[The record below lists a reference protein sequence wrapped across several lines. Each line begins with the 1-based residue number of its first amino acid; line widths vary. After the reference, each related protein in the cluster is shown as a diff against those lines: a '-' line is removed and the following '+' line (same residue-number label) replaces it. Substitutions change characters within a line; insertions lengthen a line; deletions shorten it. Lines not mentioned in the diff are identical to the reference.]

1 MILSCQSICKSF
13 GEKVILQD
21 ASFHIEEREKAAL
34 IGNNG
39 AGKTTLLRII
49 MQEISA
55 DSGNVVI
62 AKDKKIGYLAQYQ
75 DIHGHHT
82 IYEELLTTKQ
92 YILDMEEKIRTLE
105 QEMKYVAG
113 EKLESLMNS
122 YTRLTHQFE
131 LENGYAYK
139 SELTGVLKGLG
150 FTEDEFQ
157 KPVSTLSGGQKTR
170 VALGK
175 LLLQKPDLI
184 ILDEPTNHLDMSS
197 ISWLETYL
205 LNYKGSVLIVSHDR
219 YFLDRIASKI
229 IEIDNTKV
237 TVFSGNYSD
246 YAAKKEQLRQA
257 QRNAYLNQQAEIKH
271 QEEVITKLK
280 SFNREKSI
288 KRAESRE
295 KMLAKIEVLDK
306 PTEVRSDMHL
316 QLTPRIES
324 GNDVLTVEHLAKTF
338 DRNTLFSDLSFALK
352 RGEHVAIIG
361 DNGTGKTTILK
372 SIIRQ
377 LKPLGGVAC
386 LDGSSMEKLTGKEL
400 SQKLS
405 VVLTERV
412 RPEMMT
418 CKDVVAT
425 GRYPYTGKFGILSEK
440 DWAIVQ
446 ESMELVHIEE
456 LAERDFSKT
465 SDGQKQRVMLA
476 RALCQQPDII
486 VLDEPTSFLDIR
498 YKLEF
503 LSIIQNMSR
512 TRHLSVIM
520 SLHELDLAG
529 RISDKIACVHGLDLA
544 QKISDYVI
552 CVHGD
557 RIEKYGT
564 PEEIF
569 TDGYIPKLY
578 GMTVGSYEERTG
590 DLELPK
596 VEGDPKVF
604 VLAGNGTGTAV
615 FRKLQRDGIPFAA
628 GILWENDLDYPAA
641 KALASEVVSV
651 KAFCEMDEAS
661 LNRAKALVDQCE
673 EVLCT
678 VDLTEVGAQAESLRI
693 LHEYAKMKINI
704 KKVL

>member
-1 MILSCQSICKSF
+1 MEEFYFYTRGLTVGYHGVPLIKDIELCLKK
-13 GEKVILQD
+13 GEIMT
-21 ASFHIEEREKAAL
+21 L
-34 IGNNG
+34 IGPNG
-39 AGKTTLLRII
+39 A
-49 MQEISA
+49 
-55 DSGNVVI
+55 
-62 AKDKKIGYLAQYQ
+62 
-75 DIHGHHT
+75 
-82 IYEELLTTKQ
+82 
-92 YILDMEEKIRTLE
+92 
-105 QEMKYVAG
+105 
-113 EKLESLMNS
+113 
-122 YTRLTHQFE
+122 
-131 LENGYAYK
+131 
-139 SELTGVLKGLG
+139 
-150 FTEDEFQ
+150 
-157 KPVSTLSGGQKTR
+157 
-170 VALGK
+170 
-175 LLLQKPDLI
+175 
-184 ILDEPTNHLDMSS
+184 
-197 ISWLETYL
+197 
-205 LNYKGSVLIVSHDR
+205 
-219 YFLDRIASKI
+219 
-229 IEIDNTKV
+229 
-237 TVFSGNYSD
+237 
-246 YAAKKEQLRQA
+246 
-257 QRNAYLNQQAEIKH
+257 
-271 QEEVITKLK
+271 
-280 SFNREKSI
+280 
-288 KRAESRE
+288 
-295 KMLAKIEVLDK
+295 
-306 PTEVRSDMHL
+306 
-316 QLTPRIES
+316 
-324 GNDVLTVEHLAKTF
+324 
-338 DRNTLFSDLSFALK
+338 
-352 RGEHVAIIG
+352 
-361 DNGTGKTTILK
+361 GKTTILK

-476 RALCQQPDII
+476 RALCQKPDII

-529 RISDKIACVHGLDLA
+529 RISDKIACVHG
-544 QKISDYVI
+544 
-552 CVHGD
+552 D
-557 RIEKYGT
+557 RVDRFGT

-578 GMTVGSYEERTG
+578 GMTVGYYEERTG

-651 KAFCEMDEAS
+651 KAFCKMDEAS

-678 VDLTEVGAQAESLRI
+678 VDLTEAGAQAESLRI
-693 LHEYAKMKINI
+693 LYEYAKMKINI

>member
-1 MILSCQSICKSF
+1 MEEFYFYTKGLTVGYHGVPLIKDIELCLKK
-13 GEKVILQD
+13 GEIMT
-21 ASFHIEEREKAAL
+21 L
-34 IGNNG
+34 IGPNG
-39 AGKTTLLRII
+39 A
-49 MQEISA
+49 
-55 DSGNVVI
+55 
-62 AKDKKIGYLAQYQ
+62 
-75 DIHGHHT
+75 
-82 IYEELLTTKQ
+82 
-92 YILDMEEKIRTLE
+92 
-105 QEMKYVAG
+105 
-113 EKLESLMNS
+113 
-122 YTRLTHQFE
+122 
-131 LENGYAYK
+131 
-139 SELTGVLKGLG
+139 
-150 FTEDEFQ
+150 
-157 KPVSTLSGGQKTR
+157 
-170 VALGK
+170 
-175 LLLQKPDLI
+175 
-184 ILDEPTNHLDMSS
+184 
-197 ISWLETYL
+197 
-205 LNYKGSVLIVSHDR
+205 
-219 YFLDRIASKI
+219 
-229 IEIDNTKV
+229 
-237 TVFSGNYSD
+237 
-246 YAAKKEQLRQA
+246 
-257 QRNAYLNQQAEIKH
+257 
-271 QEEVITKLK
+271 
-280 SFNREKSI
+280 
-288 KRAESRE
+288 
-295 KMLAKIEVLDK
+295 
-306 PTEVRSDMHL
+306 
-316 QLTPRIES
+316 
-324 GNDVLTVEHLAKTF
+324 
-338 DRNTLFSDLSFALK
+338 
-352 RGEHVAIIG
+352 
-361 DNGTGKTTILK
+361 GKTTILK

-529 RISDKIACVHGLDLA
+529 RISDKIACVHG
-544 QKISDYVI
+544 
-552 CVHGD
+552 D
-557 RIEKYGT
+557 RVDRFGR

-615 FRKLQRDGIPFAA
+615 FRKLQRNGIPFVA
-628 GILWENDLDYPAA
+628 GVLWENDLDYPAA

-651 KAFCEMDEAS
+651 KAFYEMDEAS

-678 VDLTEVGAQAESLRI
+678 VDLTEAGAQAESLRI
-693 LHEYAKMKINI
+693 LYEYAKMKINI